1 MYQLTI
7 DYLYNSA
14 NLRLYKKVIT
24 STDTTEEYYLKLVCN
39 SFVQKVGRQK
49 LEDGSFKTA
58 YDCPV
63 LIFNLVISSLV
74 HGLQEPRHFYFG
86 LK

>member
-24 STDTTEEYYLKLVCN
+24 STDTTEEYYLKSGSGGDIGIYDIKTN
-39 SFVQKVGRQK
+39 EWEWYVQGANRITKISP
-49 LEDGSFKTA
+49 DGGQQPDS
-58 YDCPV
+58 
-63 LIFNLVISSLV
+63 ISYN
-74 HGLQEPRHFYFG
+74 GYPIEG
-86 LK
+86 